1 MKKNKLLK
9 WAAAVLCLLF
19 SLAISVVYFSMPTI
33 QNRVEQRPTAY
44 FDVDGMEWKDWEEQ
58 QRHWVSSTEDAQLI
72 LSMEAPLYVSNLRVD
87 GTWSEMGTTVK
98 VYYTSA
104 QGEEFSEANSFFA
117 PLSRKNSDL
126 YVDIDRTVA
135 KLRIDISESTGTV
148 LELEGIC
155 VNPTNINV
163 NFLWLLLCFAFPMLL
178 CVLLLELLSD
188 KNALKK
194 ELHSVKTY
202 KYLLYDL
209 VARDL
214 KTKYRRSVLGILW
227 SVLNPLLMM
236 LVLTAIFSQ
245 IFRFEIDDFPV
256 YYLTGYLIFNFV
268 SEATNLSMTSVIN
281 AGGLIK
287 KVYIPKFVFPLEKC
301 LFSLVNML
309 FSLLAAVIVFVIVG
323 VEPHATMLLFF
334 VPILYTF
341 LFNFGFSMIL
351 TAMNTFFRDVGY
363 LYNVFI
369 TLWMYLTP
377 IIYPISA
384 LPSWLASLIRFN
396 PLYHYVKYFR
406 NVTMYGKLPSLEDNL
421 ICIAFSLIFVMLGVL
436 VFRRKQNQ
444 FIFYV

>member
-1 MKKNKLLK
+1 
-9 WAAAVLCLLF
+9 
-19 SLAISVVYFSMPTI
+19 
-33 QNRVEQRPTAY
+33 
-44 FDVDGMEWKDWEEQ
+44 
-58 QRHWVSSTEDAQLI
+58 
-72 LSMEAPLYVSNLRVD
+72 
-87 GTWSEMGTTVK
+87 MGETVK
-98 VYYTSA
+98 VYYTA
-104 QGEEFSEANSFFA
+104 AAGEEFSEEKSFMA
-117 PLSRKNSDL
+117 PLSQKNDDL
-126 YVDIDRTVA
+126 YIGIDRTVSM
-135 KLRIDISESTGTV
+135 LRIDISESTGTV
-148 LELEGIC
+148 LELEGVCI
-155 VNPTNINV
+155 NPTNINV
-163 NFLWLLLCFAFPMLL
+163 NFLWALLCFVFPMLICL
-178 CVLLLELLSD
+178 VLLEMFFD
-188 KNALKK
+188 K
-194 ELHSVKTY
+194 EDVKREFRSIKDY

-268 SEATNLSMTSVIN
+268 SEATNLSMVSIIN

-384 LPSWLASLIRFN
+384 LPSWLASLIKFN

-406 NVTMYGKLPSLEDNL
+406 DVTLYGTLPSLEDNL
-421 ICIAFSLIFVMLGVL
+421 ICISFSLIFLMIGFL

-444 FIFYV
+444 FIFYI